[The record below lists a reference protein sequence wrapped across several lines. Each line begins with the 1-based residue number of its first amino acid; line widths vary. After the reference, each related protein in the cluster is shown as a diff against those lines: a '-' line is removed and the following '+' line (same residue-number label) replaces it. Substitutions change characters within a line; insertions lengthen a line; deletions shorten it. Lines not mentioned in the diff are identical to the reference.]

1 MENSGETILAT
12 PSSKSS
18 RPSVGTRQ
26 RWLGLLAVLAA
37 TLMNL
42 LDSSV
47 VGVAAPAIRRDLG
60 GSYASLQWI
69 AAGYTLALAVGLLT
83 GARLGDMYGRRFML
97 MVGVVGFVALSV
109 ACAVAW
115 SPETLIVARVLQG
128 LCGAL
133 MIPQTFGLIRDL
145 FPPAEIGKAFAV
157 FGPAIGLSTV
167 LGPIVAGVLVD
178 GDVFGTGWR
187 MIFLINL
194 PLGAFALF
202 VGARALPRVAPSERG
217 GRLDVVG
224 MALAGVGTFM
234 LVHPLVQGRELGW
247 PVWSLVECAA
257 SLPVLGAFAV
267 HQLRRQ
273 AAGRVPLI
281 RLGVFRR
288 RSYASGVG
296 FVMVF
301 FGAIV
306 GMSMAIGLFLQM
318 GLGYSPTRAS
328 LTMGAWALGAF
339 VGSGVSGV
347 VMGKLGRRILHIGLS
362 VMAVGIGWLYLVF
375 DRTGTGIGSGDL
387 LGPLAVFG
395 LGMGMIFV
403 PVFDIIMGEVED
415 HEVGSASGALES
427 LQQLGASLGIAV
439 LGTVF
444 FGVIGAQATHNFDTS
459 AAPRLRTQLSAAGV
473 PAATQDTIVA
483 GLRACVDARENAT
496 DPDRVPAVCGTIPV
510 PATPSAAGAVAAAGA
525 ETHTRSSID
534 AVKRTSLLALGLT
547 VVAFALGFLLP
558 RRARENQVVA
568 GEAASSTRFE
578 SASPSTDEREPA
590 LT

>member
-1 MENSGETILAT
+1 MEKSPEISGEHTLAT
-12 PSSKSS
+12 PSSPSS
-18 RPSVGTRQ
+18 RPVVGPRQ
-26 RWLGLLAVLAA
+26 RWLGLLVVLAA

-60 GSYASLQWI
+60 GGYSSLQWI

-109 ACAVAW
+109 ACAAAW
-115 SPETLIVARVLQG
+115 SPQTLIVARVLQG
-128 LCGAL
+128 LFGAL
-133 MIPQTFGLIRDL
+133 MIPQTFGLLRDL
-145 FPPAEIGKAFAV
+145 FPPAELGKAFAV

-202 VGARALPRVAPSERG
+202 VGGRVLPKVAPSEPG

-224 MALAGVGTFM
+224 MVLAGVGTFM

-247 PVWSLVECAA
+247 PLWSLIECGA
-257 SLPVLGAFAV
+257 SLPVLAGFAV
-267 HQLRRQ
+267 YQLRRQ
-273 AAGRVPLI
+273 AAGRAPLI

-306 GMSMAIGLFLQM
+306 GISMAIGLFLQL
-318 GLGYSPTRAS
+318 GLGYTPTRAS
-328 LTMGAWALGAF
+328 LTMGAWAVGAF
-339 VGSGVSGV
+339 VGSGFSGV
-347 VMGKLGRRILHIGLS
+347 VMGRLGRRILHIGLT
-362 VMAVGIGWLYLVF
+362 VMAAGTGWLYLVF
-375 DRTGTGIGSGDL
+375 RQAETGLGSGDL

-459 AAPRLRTQLSAAGV
+459 AAPRLRAEMSLAGV
-473 PAATQDTIVA
+473 PTGTQDSIVT
-483 GLRACVDARENAT
+483 GLRACLDDRENAT
-496 DPDRVPAVCGTIPV
+496 DPDTVPASCRTLRVP
-510 PATPSAAGAVAAAGA
+510 PAATAAVAEASAD
-525 ETHTRSSID
+525 THTRSSLD
-534 AVKRTSLLALGLT
+534 AIRRTTLLALALT
-547 VVAFALGFLLP
+547 AVAFALGFLLP
-558 RRARENQVVA
+558 KRARENQLA
-568 GEAASSTRFE
+568 EATPE
-578 SASPSTDEREPA
+578 SLTETREPA
-590 LT
+590 LV

>member
-1 MENSGETILAT
+1 MENSGEKTLAT
-12 PSSKSS
+12 PVSQS
-18 RPSVGTRQ
+18 SVGPKQ

-83 GARLGDMYGRRFML
+83 GARLGDMYGRKFML
-97 MVGVVGFVALSV
+97 MVGVVGFVVLSV

-128 LCGAL
+128 LLGAL

-187 MIFLINL
+187 MIFLINV
-194 PLGAFALF
+194 PLGAFALLI
-202 VGARALPRVAPSERG
+202 GGRMLPQAPPSEAG
-217 GRLDVVG
+217 GRLDVLG

-247 PVWSLVECAA
+247 PTWSLVECAA
-257 SLPVLGAFAV
+257 SLPVLAGFAV
-267 HQLRRQ
+267 YQLRRE

-306 GMSMAIGLFLQM
+306 GISMAVGLFLQL

-339 VGSGVSGV
+339 VGSGLSGA

-362 VMAVGIGWLYLVF
+362 VMAAGIAWMYLVFADAGVGIG
-375 DRTGTGIGSGDL
+375 TGDL
-387 LGPLAVFG
+387 LAPLALFG

-444 FGVIGAQATHNFDTS
+444 FGVIGAQATHNFDEN
-459 AAPRLRTQLSAAGV
+459 AAPKLRTELTAAGV
-473 PAATQDTIVA
+473 PASTQDAIVA

-496 DPDRVPAVCGTIPV
+496 DPDRLPASCTSIPV
-510 PATPSAAGAVAAAGA
+510 TPASAAAVAKAGA
-525 ETHTRSSID
+525 DTHTRSSVD
-534 AVKRTSLLALGLT
+534 AVERTTLLALGLT
-547 VVAFALGFLLP
+547 AVAFALGFLLP
-558 RRARENQVVA
+558 KRAREHMPAQSD
-568 GEAASSTRFE
+568 AAPAPT
-578 SASPSTDEREPA
+578 PTHREPA

>member
-1 MENSGETILAT
+1 MENSGEKTLAT
-12 PSSKSS
+12 PTSQS
-18 RPSVGTRQ
+18 PVGPRQ

-47 VGVAAPAIRRDLG
+47 VGVAAPAIRGDLG

-83 GARLGDMYGRRFML
+83 GARLGDMYGRKFML
-97 MVGVVGFVALSV
+97 MVGVVGFVVLSV
-109 ACAVAW
+109 ACAIAW
-115 SPETLIVARVLQG
+115 SPETLIIARVLQG
-128 LCGAL
+128 LLGAL

-187 MIFLINL
+187 MIFLINV
-194 PLGAFALF
+194 PLGAFALLM
-202 VGARALPRVAPSERG
+202 GWRMLPDVAPSEAG
-217 GRLDVVG
+217 GRLDVMG

-257 SLPVLGAFAV
+257 SLPMLAAFAV
-267 HQLRRQ
+267 YQLRRE
-273 AAGRVPLI
+273 AAGKVPLI
-281 RLGVFRR
+281 KLGVFRR

-306 GMSMAIGLFLQM
+306 GISMAIGLFLQL

-328 LTMGAWALGAF
+328 LTMGMWALGAF
-339 VGSGVSGV
+339 LGSGFSGV
-347 VMGKLGRRILHIGLS
+347 VMGKLGRRILHIGLA
-362 VMAVGIGWLYLVF
+362 VMAAGIAWMYLVF
-375 DRTGTGIGSGDL
+375 ANAGADIGTGDL
-387 LGPLAVFG
+387 LAPLGLFG

-415 HEVGSASGALES
+415 HEVGSASGVLES
-427 LQQLGASLGIAV
+427 VQQLGASLGIAI

-444 FGVIGAQATHNFDTS
+444 FGVIGAQATHNFDES
-459 AAPRLRTQLSAAGV
+459 AAPKLRTELTAAGV
-473 PAATQDTIVA
+473 PVSTQDAIVA

-496 DPDRVPAVCGTIPV
+496 DPDRLPASCTTVPVTPASAEPV
-510 PATPSAAGAVAAAGA
+510 AKAGA

-534 AVKRTSLLALGLT
+534 AVKRTTLLAFGLT
-547 VVAFALGFLLP
+547 AVAFALGFLLP
-558 RRARENQVVA
+558 KRARENQFTPA
-568 GEAASSTRFE
+568 EPTSPSSTR
-578 SASPSTDEREPA
+578 EREPA
-590 LT
+590 LA

>member
-1 MENSGETILAT
+1 MENSGEKTLAT
-12 PSSKSS
+12 PISPS
-18 RPSVGTRQ
+18 SVGPRQ

-47 VGVAAPAIRRDLG
+47 VGVAAPAIRADLG
-60 GSYASLQWI
+60 GGYASIQWI

-83 GARLGDMYGRRFML
+83 GARLGDMYGRKFML
-97 MVGVVGFVALSV
+97 MVGVVGFVVLSV
-109 ACAVAW
+109 ACALAW
-115 SPETLIVARVLQG
+115 SPETLIIARVLQG
-128 LCGAL
+128 LLGAL
-133 MIPQTFGLIRDL
+133 MIPQTFGLLRDL

-178 GDVFGTGWR
+178 GDLFGTGWR
-187 MIFLINL
+187 MIFLINI
-194 PLGAFALF
+194 PLGAFALLI
-202 VGARALPRVAPSERG
+202 GRRTLPKVAPSEAG
-217 GRLDVVG
+217 GRLDVGG
-224 MALAGVGTFM
+224 MLIAGVGTFM

-247 PVWSLVECAA
+247 PTWSLIECAV

-267 HQLRRQ
+267 HQLRRE

-306 GMSMAIGLFLQM
+306 GISMAIGLFLQL
-318 GLGYSPTRAS
+318 GLGYTPTRAS

-339 VGSGVSGV
+339 VGSGFSGV
-347 VMGKLGRRILHIGLS
+347 TMGKLGRRILHIGLA
-362 VMAVGIGWLYLVF
+362 VMAAGITWMYLVF
-375 DRTGTGIGSGDL
+375 DHAGVDVGTGDL
-387 LGPLAVFG
+387 LPALGLFG

-444 FGVIGAQATHNFDTS
+444 FGVIGAQATHNFDDE
-459 AAPRLRTQLSAAGV
+459 AAPRLRTELTAAGV
-473 PAATQDTIVA
+473 PVSTQDAIVA
-483 GLRACVDARENAT
+483 GLRACVDDRENAT
-496 DPDRVPAVCGTIPV
+496 DPDRLPASCTTVPVTPASAEAV
-510 PATPSAAGAVAAAGA
+510 AKAGAD
-525 ETHTRSSID
+525 THVRSSVD
-534 AVKRTSLLALGLT
+534 AVERTTLLALGLT
-547 VVAFALGFLLP
+547 AVAFALGFLLP
-558 RRARENQVVA
+558 KRARENQALVPDP
-568 GEAASSTRFE
+568 
-578 SASPSTDEREPA
+578 SPTHHEPA
-590 LT
+590 LV